1 MIRWHNCITTCIWC
15 SISRTVTPPAAIDSI
30 SAIRPR
36 VCSALIPADGSSSNK
51 QPRLCHQRERDGQA
65 FLLFLRQVL
74 RAPFAVVR
82 QPDDAEGVTSG
93 VVSFLLF
100 ALQPARA
107 NQRVNH
113 AGLGALAIADQHVV
127 ERRGIAEERRRLER
141 AREAE
146 TRDLV
151 RLQRRDVV
159 AVEDDASARC
169 RQRAADHVEE
179 RGLAGAVRP
188 DDAGDRSG
196 GDREVDLVN
205 GAESAERLAE
215 PMRLEQHH
223 GSH

>member
-1 MIRWHNCITTCIWC
+1 MSTR
-15 SISRTVTPPAAIDSI
+15 
-30 SAIRPR
+30 
-36 VCSALIPADGSSSNK
+36 
-51 QPRLCHQRERDGQA
+51 
-65 FLLFLRQVL
+65 
-74 RAPFAVVR
+74 
-82 QPDDAEGVTSG
+82 G
-93 VVSFLLF
+93 VVGLVLF
-100 ALQPARA
+100 ALQPAGA
-107 NQRVNH
+107 NQRVKD

-127 ERRGIAEERRRLER
+127 ERRGITEERRRLER

-159 AVEDDASARC
+159 AVEHDASARC

-179 RGLAGAVRP
+179 RRLAGAVRP

-223 GSH
+223 RGFTGPSRGRVSERIAPARPAGMKRINSTSARPKITIWYCCSTASTCDSP